1 MKKGK
6 KMPCGIGPGDVV
18 YLTARFTFYHLFST
32 NIWHP
37 MVPGIVCMWTD
48 PLLAG
53 QILVAR

>member
-37 MVPGIVCMWTD
+37 MVPGIVCM
-48 PLLAG
+48 
-53 QILVAR
+53 